1 MESKRASGIGR
12 RSSKKETAKTINN
25 SNVGKKRKGNEDSTA
40 LRTRSGRTR
49 STPNLKK
56 IVSTTRKKATDLAKS
71 QEASLDTSSALTESK
86 DASCEALDDTLN
98 KKVCIIVQMIAFL
111 MFLDSTKNLIDTDYN

>member
-12 RSSKKETAKTINN
+12 RSSKKETARTINN
-25 SNVGKKRKGNEDSTA
+25 SNVAKKRKGNEDATA

-56 IVSTTRKKATDLAKS
+56 IVSTTRKKVADLTKS
-71 QEASLDTSSALTESK
+71 QEASLATSPALTESK
-86 DASCEALDDTLN
+86 DASCEASDDTLT
-98 KKVCIIVQMIAFL
+98 KKVCIIVQMIALFIKL
-111 MFLDSTKNLIDTDYN
+111 

>member
-25 SNVGKKRKGNEDSTA
+25 SNVAKKRKGNEDATA

-56 IVSTTRKKATDLAKS
+56 IVSTTRKKATDLTKS
-71 QEASLDTSSALTESK
+71 QEASLDTSSALTESR
-86 DASCEALDDTLN
+86 DASCEASDNTLN
-98 KKVCIIVQMIAFL
+98 KKVCIIVQMIASL
-111 MFLDSTKNLIDTDYN
+111 MLNLMDTDYN

>member
-25 SNVGKKRKGNEDSTA
+25 SNVAKKRKGNEDATA

-56 IVSTTRKKATDLAKS
+56 IVSTTRKKAADLTKS
-71 QEASLDTSSALTESK
+71 QEASLDSSSESK
-86 DASCEALDDTLN
+86 DASCEASDNTLN
-98 KKVCIIVQMIAFL
+98 KKVCIIVQMIASL
-111 MFLDSTKNLIDTDYN
+111 MLKFDGY

>member
-12 RSSKKETAKTINN
+12 RSSKKETVKTINN
-25 SNVGKKRKGNEDSTA
+25 SNVAKKRKGNEDATA

-56 IVSTTRKKATDLAKS
+56 VVSTTRRKATDLTKS

-86 DASCEALDDTLN
+86 DASCDDSDN
-98 KKVCIIVQMIAFL
+98 KQNRKVGIIE
-111 MFLDSTKNLIDTDYN
+111 

>member
-25 SNVGKKRKGNEDSTA
+25 GNVAKKRKGNEDATA

-56 IVSTTRKKATDLAKS
+56 IVSTTRKKATDLTKS
-71 QEASLDTSSALTESK
+71 QEASFDNSSALTESK
-86 DASCEALDDTLN
+86 DAPCEAPDDTLN
-98 KKVCIIVQMIAFL
+98 KKVCIIVQMIVSL
-111 MFLDSTKNLIDTDYN
+111 MFFYAKFDGY

>member
-25 SNVGKKRKGNEDSTA
+25 SNVAKKRKGNEDATA

-56 IVSTTRKKATDLAKS
+56 IVSTTRKKATDLSKS
-71 QEASLDTSSALTESK
+71 QEAVLDISSELTESK
-86 DASCEALDDTLN
+86 DALCEASDDTLN
-98 KKVCIIVQMIAFL
+98 KKVCIFVQMIVFL
-111 MFLDSTKNLIDTDYN
+111 CSLIKFDGY